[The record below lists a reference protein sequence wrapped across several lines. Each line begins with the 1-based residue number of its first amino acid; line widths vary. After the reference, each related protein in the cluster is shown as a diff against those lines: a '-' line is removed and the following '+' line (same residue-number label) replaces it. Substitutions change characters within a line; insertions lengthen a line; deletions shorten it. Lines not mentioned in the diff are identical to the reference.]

1 MNSVCYNVAKVAQ
14 SANCY
19 NLDDLIKVLVD
30 FNNPEEVRNDLQTI
44 YFHAT
49 EALFGNDGDTN
60 LTDQLHCAFIT
71 MRELIE
77 ALATANDTKAAKLSV
92 TIK

>member
-1 MNSVCYNVAKVAQ
+1 MNSVCDNVARVAQ
-14 SANCY
+14 NANRY
-19 NLDDLIKVLVD
+19 NLDDLIKVMVEWNEPD
-30 FNNPEEVRNDLQTI
+30 EIRRDLQTI

-77 ALATANDTKAAKLSV
+77 ALATASDTKAAKLSV

>member
-1 MNSVCYNVAKVAQ
+1 MNSVYDCVASVAQ
-14 SANCY
+14 RASRY
-19 NLDDLIKVLVD
+19 NLDDLIKVMVEW
-30 FNNPEEVRNDLQTI
+30 NEPNEIRRDLQTI

-49 EALFGNDGDTN
+49 EALFGNNGDTN

>member
-1 MNSVCYNVAKVAQ
+1 MNTVCDRMASVAQ
-14 SANCY
+14 RASRY
-19 NLDDLIKVLVD
+19 NLDDLIKVMVD
-30 FNNPEEVRNDLQTI
+30 FNNPEEIRNDLQTI

-49 EALFGNDGDTN
+49 EALFGNDGETN

-77 ALATANDTKAAKLSV
+77 ALATANDTKAAKLAV

>member
-1 MNSVCYNVAKVAQ
+1 MDTVYDSVASVAQ
-14 SANCY
+14 SANRY
-19 NLDDLIKVLVD
+19 NLDDLIEVLVELNEPD
-30 FNNPEEVRNDLQTI
+30 EIRRDLQTI

-49 EALFGNDGDTN
+49 EALFGNDGNTN

-71 MRELIE
+71 MRELIQ
-77 ALATANDTKAAKLSV
+77 ALATANDRKAAKLSV

>member
-1 MNSVCYNVAKVAQ
+1 MNAVYDRVARLEQ
-14 SANCY
+14 SANRY

-30 FNNPEEVRNDLQTI
+30 FNKPEEVRNDLQTI

-49 EALFGNDGDTN
+49 EALFGNDGGTN
-60 LTDQLHCAFIT
+60 MTDQLHCAFIT

-77 ALATANDTKAAKLSV
+77 ALATANDIKAAKLSV

>member
-1 MNSVCYNVAKVAQ
+1 MNSVYDNVASVAQ
-14 SANCY
+14 SANRY
-19 NLDDLIKVLVD
+19 NLDDLIKVMVNI
-30 FNNPEEVRNDLQTI
+30 NNPEEIRNDLQTI

-49 EALFGNDGDTN
+49 EALFGNDGDTK
-60 LTDQLHCAFIT
+60 LTDQLHYAFIT

-77 ALATANDTKAAKLSV
+77 ALAIANDTKAAKLSV

>member
-1 MNSVCYNVAKVAQ
+1 MDTVCNNVASVTQ
-14 SANCY
+14 SANRY
-19 NLDDLIKVLVD
+19 NLDDLIKVIVS
-30 FNNPEEVRNDLQTI
+30 FNNPEEVRNALQTI

-49 EALFGNDGDTN
+49 EALFGNDGETN

-71 MRELIE
+71 LRELIE
-77 ALATANDTKAAKLSV
+77 ALAAANDTGAAKLAV

>member
-1 MNSVCYNVAKVAQ
+1 MNSVCDNVARVAQ
-14 SANCY
+14 NANRY
-19 NLDDLIKVLVD
+19 NLDDLIRVMVD
-30 FNNPEEVRNDLQTI
+30 FNNPEEIRNDLQTI

-49 EALFGNDGDTN
+49 EALFGNDGDTII
-60 LTDQLHCAFIT
+60 TDQLHCAFIT

>member
-1 MNSVCYNVAKVAQ
+1 MNQVCDRVAKVAQ
-14 SANCY
+14 NANRY
-19 NLDDLIKVLVD
+19 NFDDLIKVLVD
-30 FNNPEEVRNDLQTI
+30 FNTPEEVRKDLQTI
-44 YFHAT
+44 YFHAA
-49 EALFGNDGDTN
+49 EALFGNDGECN

-77 ALATANDTKAAKLSV
+77 ALATANDTKAAKLSE

>member
-1 MNSVCYNVAKVAQ
+1 MNTVCDRVASVVQ
-14 SANCY
+14 SANRY
-19 NLDDLIKVLVD
+19 NLDDLI
-30 FNNPEEVRNDLQTI
+30 EVMVEWNEPDEIRRDLQTI

-49 EALFGNDGDTN
+49 EALFGKDGDTN
-60 LTDQLHCAFIT
+60 LTDRLHSAFIT

>member
-1 MNSVCYNVAKVAQ
+1 MNTVCNNVAGVAQ
-14 SANCY
+14 NANRY
-19 NLDDLIKVLVD
+19 NLDNLIRVMVD
-30 FNNPEEVRNDLQTI
+30 FNNPEEIRNDLQTI

>member
-1 MNSVCYNVAKVAQ
+1 MNSVCDDVARVAQ
-14 SANCY
+14 SANRY
-19 NLDDLIKVLVD
+19 NLDDLIKVMVD
-30 FNNPEEVRNDLQTI
+30 FNNPEEIRNDLQTI

-49 EALFGNDGDTN
+49 EALFGNDGGTN
-60 LTDQLHCAFIT
+60 LTNQLHCAFIT

-77 ALATANDTKAAKLSV
+77 ALATANDTKASKLSV

>member
-1 MNSVCYNVAKVAQ
+1 MNSVYNCIDSVANN
-14 SANCY
+14 ANRF
-19 NLDDLIKVLVD
+19 NLDDLLKVMVKW
-30 FNNPEEVRNDLQTI
+30 NNPEEVRNDLQTI

-49 EALFGNDGDTN
+49 EALFGNDGGSN

>member
-1 MNSVCYNVAKVAQ
+1 MNTVCDRMARVAQ
-14 SANCY
+14 NASRY
-19 NLDDLIKVLVD
+19 NLDDLIRVIVD
-30 FNNPEEVRNDLQTI
+30 LNKPEEIRNDLQTI

-49 EALFGNDGDTN
+49 EALFGNDGGSN

-77 ALATANDTKAAKLSV
+77 ALATASDTKTSKLSV

>member
-1 MNSVCYNVAKVAQ
+1 MNSVYNCIDSVANN
-14 SANCY
+14 ANRF
-19 NLDDLIKVLVD
+19 NLDDLLKVMVEW
-30 FNNPEEVRNDLQTI
+30 NNPEEVRNDLQTI

-49 EALFGNDGDTN
+49 EALFGNDGGSN

>member
-1 MNSVCYNVAKVAQ
+1 MNSVYDNVARVAQ
-14 SANCY
+14 SANRY
-19 NLDDLIKVLVD
+19 NLDDLIKVMVGI
-30 FNNPEEVRNDLQTI
+30 NNPEEIRNDLQTI

-49 EALFGNDGDTN
+49 EALFGNDGETN

-77 ALATANDTKAAKLSV
+77 ALATANDIKAAKLSV

>member
-1 MNSVCYNVAKVAQ
+1 MNTVCDRMARVAQ
-14 SANCY
+14 SANRY
-19 NLDDLIKVLVD
+19 NLDDLIKVMVD
-30 FNNPEEVRNDLQTI
+30 FNNPEEIRNDLQTI

-49 EALFGNDGDTN
+49 EALFGNDGGSE
-60 LTDQLHCAFIT
+60 LTDRLHCAFIT

>member
-1 MNSVCYNVAKVAQ
+1 MNTVCDRMARVAQ
-14 SANCY
+14 CASRY
-19 NLDDLIKVLVD
+19 NLDDLIKVMVD
-30 FNNPEEVRNDLQTI
+30 FNTPEEIRNDLQTI

-49 EALFGNDGDTN
+49 EALFGNDGDSN

>member
-1 MNSVCYNVAKVAQ
+1 MNSVYDCVASVAQ
-14 SANCY
+14 RANRY
-19 NLDDLIKVLVD
+19 NLDDLIKVMVD
-30 FNNPEEVRNDLQTI
+30 FNNPEEIRNDLQTI

-60 LTDQLHCAFIT
+60 LTAQLHCAFIT

>member
-1 MNSVCYNVAKVAQ
+1 MDTVYDSVASVAQ
-14 SANCY
+14 SVNRY
-19 NLDDLIKVLVD
+19 ILDDLIEVLVELNEPD
-30 FNNPEEVRNDLQTI
+30 EIRRDLQTI

-49 EALFGNDGDTN
+49 EALFGNDGNTN

-71 MRELIE
+71 MRELIQ
-77 ALATANDTKAAKLSV
+77 ALATANDRKAAKLSV

>member
-1 MNSVCYNVAKVAQ
+1 MARVAQ
-14 SANCY
+14 NASRY
-19 NLDDLIKVLVD
+19 NLDDLIRVIVD
-30 FNNPEEVRNDLQTI
+30 LNKPEEIRNDLQTI

-49 EALFGNDGDTN
+49 EALFGNDGGSN

-77 ALATANDTKAAKLSV
+77 ALATASDTKTSKLSV

>member
-1 MNSVCYNVAKVAQ
+1 MNSVCDNVARVAQ
-14 SANCY
+14 SANRY

-30 FNNPEEVRNDLQTI
+30 FNTPEQIRNDLQTV

-49 EALFGNDGDTN
+49 EALFGNDGETN
-60 LTDQLHCAFIT
+60 LSDRLHWAFIT
-71 MRELIE
+71 MRQLIE

>member
-1 MNSVCYNVAKVAQ
+1 MNTVCDRMASVAQ
-14 SANCY
+14 SANRY
-19 NLDDLIKVLVD
+19 NLDDLIKVMVD
-30 FNNPEEVRNDLQTI
+30 FNNPEEIRNDLQTI

-49 EALFGNDGDTN
+49 EALFGNNGETN